1 MAPPDGRKALALKM
15 RQKLAET
22 RYKSAG
28 NGSPVTP
35 RRQLLMDRVA
45 SLEATTAAL
54 TTENTAMRENIDV
67 LVSRA
72 DDLGRRLHNK
82 TRQAIRARASSAKL
96 RGDLIRSKHT
106 RAVQAGRLE
115 RRKTDGIRKALL
127 DAQAG
132 PNKHWMKGKGGIFTE
147 NTREMIRDLVALK
160 VPAMNVDPVIH
171 TVGRGLGREVQ
182 DHVSARQINRV
193 VEEGGIASDLQVTS
207 EIRGSKAGEDTPVTR
222 MLDITSA
229 PNHTSAAQL
238 AGWKQIMRCALVDT
252 YNESPLG
259 QADPIDLDE
268 FITWL
273 TSLGTDHSND
283 QLLLLKLKRE
293 WKINSQ
299 KIMLGKK
306 YLASAD
312 LQTYLPLIQSFNNA
326 KIEAAGGLDA
336 WNVLSEEEK
345 TRRDIDVRSR

>member
-1 MAPPDGRKALALKM
+1 
-15 RQKLAET
+15 
-22 RYKSAG
+22 
-28 NGSPVTP
+28 
-35 RRQLLMDRVA
+35 
-45 SLEATTAAL
+45 
-54 TTENTAMRENIDV
+54 
-67 LVSRA
+67 
-72 DDLGRRLHNK
+72 
-82 TRQAIRARASSAKL
+82 
-96 RGDLIRSKHT
+96 
-106 RAVQAGRLE
+106 
-115 RRKTDGIRKALL
+115 
-127 DAQAG
+127 
-132 PNKHWMKGKGGIFTE
+132 
-147 NTREMIRDLVALK
+147 
-160 VPAMNVDPVIH
+160 
-171 TVGRGLGREVQ
+171 
-182 DHVSARQINRV
+182 
-193 VEEGGIASDLQVTS
+193 
-207 EIRGSKAGEDTPVTR
+207 

-252 YNESPLG
+252 YNVSPLG

-312 LQTYLPLIQSFNNA
+312 LQTYLPLIQSFNDA
-326 KIEAAGGLDA
+326 KIEAAGRLDA